1 MDKENKDVMSQPQIF
16 LLDDDPN
23 FLSLL
28 NDIVE
33 DMGLVAECF
42 NRGATFIEQARHI
55 EKGAL
60 LILDLMMPDMDGI
73 EVMNSLVE
81 LPNPP
86 ALILMSGRSKEILFT
101 AKKLGLAYKLNIITS
116 ITKPISLS
124 EFQKIVKDYCDGFN
138 HIEII

>member
-1 MDKENKDVMSQPQIF
+1 MNQPQIF
-16 LLDDDPN
+16 ILDDDPE

-28 NDIVE
+28 NDIVK

-42 NRGATFIEQARHI
+42 NRGQIFIEQAKHI

-73 EVMNSLVE
+73 EVMNNLVE

-86 ALILMSGRSKEILFT
+86 ALILMSGHSKEILYT
-101 AKKLGLAYKLNIITS
+101 AKKLGIAYKLNIITS

-124 EFQKIVKDYCDGFN
+124 EVQKLVKGYCDGLNNIGFGSK
-138 HIEII
+138 